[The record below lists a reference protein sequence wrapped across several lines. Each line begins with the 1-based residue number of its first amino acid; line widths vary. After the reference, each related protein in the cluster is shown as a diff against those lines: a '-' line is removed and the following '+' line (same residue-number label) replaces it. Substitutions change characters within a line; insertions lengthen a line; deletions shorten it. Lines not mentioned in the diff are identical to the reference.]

1 MTVLVTGANG
11 FVGVNIVRR
20 LAQKGETVIA
30 LARRPPDPETSRFL
44 ANEVERVV
52 WVEGDVR
59 DRAGLLALA
68 QQYQLDG
75 LVHNAAMT
83 PSAEVEQSQSATIV
97 DVNLMGTVNAL
108 EAARRAQ
115 IRRLV
120 FVSSTGLY
128 GAPANPHRL
137 ISEDEPLTMT
147 KLYTICKF
155 ASEQLC
161 RRYSEL
167 YGLSTAVGRLGS
179 AYGPMERASKSR
191 ENMSLIYELA
201 HRALNGE
208 QIRILGAERLR
219 DLCYV
224 EDVAEAFAR
233 LLLAETL
240 SWQVYNVATDRPTTT
255 RDVLKALNQ
264 LCPDF
269 AWVEVTRPEEAD
281 IVILPEQE
289 RAALDM
295 SRMHHDLDYTPQF
308 DLQQS
313 LQAYLDWLRSGWVGL

>member
-1 MTVLVTGANG
+1 VTVLVTGANG

-20 LAQKGETVIA
+20 LAQKGTTVIA
-30 LARRPPDPETSRFL
+30 LARRPPDPETGRFL
-44 ANEVERVV
+44 ADEAERIV

-59 DRAGLLALA
+59 DRAGLIALA
-68 QQYQLDG
+68 RQYQIDG

-83 PSAEVEQSQSATIV
+83 PSALVAQSQSATVV

-108 EAARRAQ
+108 EAARLVRA
-115 IRRLV
+115 RRFV

-137 ISEDEPLTMT
+137 LSEDEPLMTT

-161 RRYSEL
+161 RRYGEL
-167 YGLSTAVGRLGS
+167 HGLSTVVGRLGS

-201 HRALNGE
+201 HRALAGE
-208 QIRILGAERLR
+208 PISIFGADRLR
-219 DLCYV
+219 DFCYV

-233 LLLAETL
+233 LLLAEAL
-240 SWQVYNVATDRPTTT
+240 NWQVYNVATDNPTTT
-255 RDVLKALNQ
+255 RDILHVLSQ

-269 AWVEVTRPEEAD
+269 DWVELNRTEEAD
-281 IVILPEQE
+281 FAIMPDQE

-295 SRMHHDLDYTPQF
+295 SRMRQDLDYT
-308 DLQQS
+308 LQHSLEDS
-313 LQAYLDWLRSGWVGL
+313 LQAYLDWLRLGWEHL